1 MRLDVRKTYKLFI
14 GGAFPRSESGRSYEL
29 LDTKGNFLA
38 NPALASRKDL
48 RDAVVAARNAAEK
61 WASASAFNRSQIL
74 YRVAE
79 VMEGRREQFAAEVM
93 AQEGLTKAQALKQV
107 DEAIDLWVWYA
118 GWCDKISTIYG
129 STNPVSGS
137 FYNFTTP
144 EPVGVVATFIS
155 GDSSL
160 TDVVNGLA
168 PALAGGNVVIA
179 IANQDFPLSAITLAE
194 VIATSDVP
202 GGTVNILTG
211 KADELAPWVAS
222 HMDIDGVDGSGLSA
236 AQYEALK
243 KEGADNLKRIQ
254 RFKSASPQRI
264 LSFMENKTVWHP
276 IGIQIF
282 TDTVSYPLREKV

>member
-29 LDTKGNFLA
+29 LDSKGNFLA

-48 RDAVVAARNAAEK
+48 RDAVVAARNAADK
-61 WASASAFNRSQIL
+61 WAGATAFNRSQIL

-79 VMEGRREQFAAEVM
+79 MMEGRREQFVAEIM
-93 AQEGLTKAQALKQV
+93 AQQGVTKVQAAKQV

-144 EPVGVVATFIS
+144 EPVGVVATFIA
-155 GDSSL
+155 GSSAL
-160 TDVVNGLA
+160 TDVVHAIA
-168 PALAGGNVVIA
+168 PVLAGGNVVIA
-179 IANQDFPLSAITLAE
+179 VAHEDYPLSAITLAE
-194 VIATSDVP
+194 VLATSDIP
-202 GGTVNILTG
+202 AGTVNILTG
-211 KADELAPWVAS
+211 KSAELAPWVAS
-222 HMDIDGVDGSGLSA
+222 HMDIDGVDGSGLDNT
-236 AQYEALK
+236 QYESLK
-243 KEGADNLKRIQ
+243 NEGADNLKRIQ
-254 RFKSASPQRI
+254 RFKSAGTPQRV

-276 IGIQIF
+276 IGI
-282 TDTVSYPLREKV
+282 